1 MKIPLVLDAG
11 IAGNTA
17 STKIIDLS
25 KKNRELVAQLESEK
39 SKSVRTTQKVAELE
53 SKVIIL
59 FICFQARLLLWSVNN
74 IQIILVGYFL
84 EELKHYNFCTL

>member
-1 MKIPLVLDAG
+1 MPLDLDAG

-39 SKSVRTTQKVAELE
+39 SKTVRTTQKVAELE
-53 SKVIIL
+53 SKVIFNL
-59 FICFQARLLLWSVNN
+59 RGARMK
-74 IQIILVGYFL
+74 F
-84 EELKHYNFCTL
+84 